1 MSGGD
6 VMREVGRQAS
16 ENTKYHALYG
26 YYFLGFSRAKLAH
39 IYRKAKPTIANWIN
53 QYESEGSVA
62 RKSCAR
68 NIYKKF
74 SHEKRKFLLKLYND
88 RPVLYLSEAKEI
100 FQRNFYMCI
109 SVSSIHAILH
119 EGSLTWKVLERRA
132 IQIQLQDVLRF
143 CDELSKIQWSW
154 EQLVFLDE
162 ASFDRRDIIRK
173 RGFGAKDERLL
184 HRGEFGRSTRS
195 SVLCFI

>member
-1 MSGGD
+1 
-6 VMREVGRQAS
+6 MREVGRQAS

-100 FQRNFYMCI
+100 FQREFDMCI
-109 SVSSIHAILH
+109 SVSSMSYQKYSGVGSNLFFLMRLH
-119 EGSLTWKVLERRA
+119 LIEETSYGSEVLE
-132 IQIQLQDVLRF
+132 LRMNV
-143 CDELSKIQWSW
+143 CCTAEN
-154 EQLVFLDE
+154 LVDLPGHRCY
-162 ASFDRRDIIRK
+162 ASFEQVVYGMFTKPKEHLI
-173 RGFGAKDERLL
+173 E
-184 HRGEFGRSTRS
+184 EN
-195 SVLCFI
+195 